1 MMEELSLNILDIA
14 QNSISAGAALIDIEI
29 IEDDAANLLI
39 IRVKDNGKGM
49 DGDFLEKVQN
59 PFVTT
64 HTTRKVGLG
73 ISFLKEAA
81 EITGGSFEISSKL
94 NVGTQVTAT
103 FIKNHI
109 DRQPM
114 GDIVGTITTLVTL
127 NPEIDFILTYKVN
140 SERFDFTSLEVKEML
155 GEDITI
161 SNPAIVSFL
170 SEYLS
175 QHIEKITKRSEVNEV
190 FGTTSRD

>member
-29 IEDDAANLLI
+29 IEDDIANLLI
-39 IRVKDNGKGM
+39 IRVEDNGKGM

-64 HTTRKVGLG
+64 RTTRKVGLG

-114 GDIVGTITTLVTL
+114 GDIVGTITALVTL

-140 SERFDFTSLEVKEML
+140 AERFDFTSLEVKEML
-155 GEDITI
+155 GEDVTI

-175 QHIEKITKRSEVNEV
+175 QHIEKITKRSEINEV